1 MSRSKLLTPEYE
13 KVILSDLDTIKD
25 SNVVIKL
32 IAIRA
37 TFSHTEMQVA
47 EIFNISRSTLNN
59 WIKRYKDDGLS
70 GLTNKPRGHNP
81 SKLSKVEKA
90 IIKDWILESKDNNKK
105 TVHWTLIRLR
115 KEIELVFHVDIS
127 KSALHVI
134 LIKMG
139 LSMKKP
145 RPQHHQSDAQLQ
157 SDFKK
162 NSGLN

>member
-13 KVILSDLDTIKD
+13 KVILSDLETIKD
-25 SNVVIKL
+25 SQVVIKL

-47 EIFNISRSTLNN
+47 DVFNISRSTLNN
-59 WIKRYKDDGLS
+59 WIKRYKDEGLQ
-70 GLTNKPRGHNP
+70 GLINKPRGHNP
-81 SKLSKVEKA
+81 SKLSKNEKDT
-90 IIKDWILESKDNNKK
+90 IKSWILDCKDNNKK

-115 KEIELVFHVDIS
+115 KEIESVFHVNIS

-139 LSMKKP
+139 LALKKP
-145 RPQHHQSDAQLQ
+145 RPQHHLSDAQLQ